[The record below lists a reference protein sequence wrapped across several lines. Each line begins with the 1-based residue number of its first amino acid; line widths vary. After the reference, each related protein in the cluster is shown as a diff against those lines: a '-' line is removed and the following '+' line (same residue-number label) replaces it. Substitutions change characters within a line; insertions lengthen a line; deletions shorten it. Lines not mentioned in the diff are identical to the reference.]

1 MRFFP
6 RNPRTILG
14 ATAPT
19 VGALAL
25 MGLAGCYGFS
35 STDGTTDPT
44 SSNPTG
50 LVCDPNAKP
59 PMATLRRL
67 TSTQYVNTLG
77 DLTTWALGDANA
89 AKATLT
95 ATPSLANLPADEREK
110 TVEDVKGSY
119 RRLDQSL
126 QATRVE
132 AYYQIGVDLGHAL
145 TTSQNLGK
153 IAGACATDSNTS
165 NDAACID
172 AFIRKFGARILR
184 RPITDADVKFYQGVY
199 GTSTAQDPDAYA
211 DVLGVMF
218 NAPEFLYF
226 VEHGTTP
233 AAGDPDVLALG
244 PFELASRL
252 SYQLWDTM
260 PDDALFAAAA
270 DGSLLTDE
278 GYAKQVDRMIADP
291 RTRATMDAF
300 FRDWI
305 KADELP
311 ELDLRNGDA
320 LFQAFAGPNL
330 PSKNLRTAMIQDAL
344 DTIDWLVWTQHA
356 SLKELLSTQVD
367 VNADPEL
374 AKIYGIPAWDKKG
387 TPPQFAGDRPGV
399 FTRAMFLTTGSA
411 TTRPIIKGAFLRKV
425 ILCDTISPPPAN
437 VNLTAPDL
445 RPDMTTREVV
455 EELTQKEGTSCA
467 GCHQYTINPLG
478 FSTEGFDSLGRT
490 RTAQTLFDDKGNV
503 VGNKPVRT
511 DSLPNVEIGDMRPSA
526 GPTDVMAQIAASPKT
541 SVCLSRNYFRF
552 TAGRWDTK
560 GDGCAIQK
568 YDEALKQGSLADVLR
583 AAVMEPRFKQR
594 VFDPK
599 K

>member
-1 MRFFP
+1 
-6 RNPRTILG
+6 
-14 ATAPT
+14 
-19 VGALAL
+19 
-25 MGLAGCYGFS
+25 MGLAGCYGFA
-35 STDGTTDPT
+35 STEGDVDPT
-44 SSNPTG
+44 STGPAG
-50 LVCDPNAKP
+50 LVCDPSAKP
-59 PMATLRRL
+59 PMARLRRL
-67 TSTQYVNTLG
+67 TTTQYQNTLA

-89 AKATLT
+89 GKAALAASPSFATL
-95 ATPSLANLPADEREK
+95 PPDEREK
-110 TVEDVKGSY
+110 TVQDVHGSY

-132 AYYQIGVDLGHAL
+132 AYYQIGVELGHAL
-145 TTSQNLGK
+145 TTSGNLGK
-153 IAGACATDSNTS
+153 LAGSCATDSNTA

-172 AFIRKFGARILR
+172 AFIKKYGARILR
-184 RPITDADVKFYQGVY
+184 RPLTDADVTFYKGVY
-199 GTSTAQDPDAYA
+199 GASTVQDPDAYA

-218 NAPEFLYF
+218 NAPDFLYF

-233 AAGDPDVLALG
+233 VQGDPDTLMLG
-244 PFELASRL
+244 PYELASRL
-252 SYQLWDTM
+252 SYQLWDTL

-278 GYAKQVDRMIADP
+278 GYAKQVDRMLADP
-291 RTRATMDAF
+291 KTRATMDAF

-320 LFQAFAGPNL
+320 LYQSFAGANL
-330 PSKNLRTAMIQDAL
+330 PSKNLRSAMIQDAL
-344 DTIDWLVWTQHA
+344 DTIDWIVWTERA
-356 SLKELLSTQVD
+356 PLSKLFSTQVS
-367 VNADPEL
+367 VNKDPEL
-374 AKIYGIPAWDKKG
+374 AKIYGVPAWDGKG
-387 TPPQFAGDRPGV
+387 TPPEFGGNRPGI

-455 EELTQKEGTSCA
+455 EELTEKQGTNCA

-478 FSTEGFDSLGRT
+478 FATEGFDSLGRA
-490 RTAQTLFDDKGNV
+490 RTAQTLFDDKGVV
-503 VGNKPVRT
+503 VGSKPVRT
-511 DSLPNVEIGDMRPSA
+511 DSLPNVEIGDMRPSS
-526 GPTDVMAQIAASPKT
+526 GPADVMAQIAASPKT
-541 SVCLSRNYFRF
+541 TACLSKNYFRF
-552 TAGRWDTK
+552 TAGRWEEK
-560 GDGCAIQK
+560 GDGCAIQN
-568 YDEALKQGSLADVLR
+568 YDEALKKGSIADVLK